1 MRMRPS
7 RPSRRP
13 APCDQR
19 DARRF
24 TLILALITLAAA
36 ILLATLIA
44 PSTITLATVW
54 PPVIAL
60 IAVAMRLY
68 LRPGARGE

>member
-1 MRMRPS
+1 MRQPRFPRRPS
-7 RPSRRP
+7 AR
-13 APCDQR
+13 DQR

-24 TLILALITLAAA
+24 ALILALITLAAV

-44 PSTITLATVW
+44 PNTIPLSTVW

-60 IAVAMRLY
+60 IAVAVRLY
-68 LRPGARGE
+68 LRPTNDE

>member
-1 MRMRPS
+1 MRQPRS
-7 RPSRRP
+7 SRRP
-13 APCDQR
+13 EPRDQR

-24 TLILALITLAAA
+24 TLILALITLAAV

-44 PSTITLATVW
+44 PSTIPLSTVW

-60 IAVAMRLY
+60 ITVAVRLY
-68 LRPGARGE
+68 LRPQR